1 MSAPHATLAGRSI
14 IERAARHGFSLQCSG
29 VTNFRLAHDE
39 TKGFSQWYNSLEEV
53 SAFLDG
59 WSLK

>member
-1 MSAPHATLAGRSI
+1 MSAPHATPAGRSI
-14 IERAARHGFSLQCSG
+14 IERAARYGFSLCCSG
-29 VTNFRLAHDE
+29 ITNYRLKHNEAGG
-39 TKGFSQWYNSLEEV
+39 TSKWYNSLEEV